1 MKNLC
6 KSLTPAFCSIIVLLL
21 ILIPPAGLATEG
33 ETLVFLIRHA
43 EKVDES
49 RDPGLSE
56 AGLQRSRELAR
67 VLRDAGI
74 QRIHSTDYIRT
85 RDTVAP
91 LANMLG
97 LEVEL
102 YDWDD
107 PAEFAHSLKH
117 EGQRHLVVGHSNTT
131 PKLVELL
138 GGDAGTEI
146 DHAGEHDRLY
156 VMTIDENGNVT
167 SLLLRYGDSFR
178 N

>member
-1 MKNLC
+1 LKTFHNLC
-6 KSLTPAFCSIIVLLL
+6 TKALSFIVLLAV
-21 ILIPPAGLATEG
+21 ILNPSAGLAAKGDTV
-33 ETLVFLIRHA
+33 VFLIRHA
-43 EKVDES
+43 EKIDES

-85 RDTVAP
+85 LDTVAP
-91 LANMLG
+91 LADMLG

-107 PAEFAHSLKH
+107 PAEFARLLKQ

-156 VMTIDENGNVT
+156 VLTIDGKGRV
-167 SLLLRYGDSFR
+167 SSVLLRYGDVFR
-178 N
+178 